1 METISWG
8 SSLKEVTNI
17 DVLRDLTQDM
27 ANAIAVGPQNKFF
40 QELES
45 FNNV

>member
-8 SSLKEVTNI
+8 NNLREVTNI
-17 DVLRDLTQDM
+17 NVLRDLTQDM

-40 QELES
+40 
-45 FNNV
+45 